1 MLMFLCI
8 ARYISKLNAHVE
20 QMRQKK
26 IILPDVTICED
37 DIVEIYLKDF
47 KELLYESCEKF

>member
-8 ARYISKLNAHVE
+8 ARYISKLNGHVE

-26 IILPDVTICED
+26 MILPDVTICED
-37 DIVEIYLKDF
+37 DIVEIHLKDF